1 MVSINSIL
9 SSTSNRLLQREELY
23 TTTQN
28 SLSATWYLRTLA
40 KLFVFLW
47 QLYWEY
53 LILLYLWVKV
63 AYISFIG
70 PLSFK
75 YELYMKM
82 PHLISLCKSRQH
94 AHLFLWRTWMLLIIV
109 LAIFLSIGWSSCKTR
124 LSRMRLCFIAWGKS
138 RLQSTT
144 TGMPSTGLAYLG
156 FIMCF
161 CSSCLDTWYNIIV
174 PCVKHLPK
182 FNLLRFRS

>member
-9 SSTSNRLLQREELY
+9 SSTWNRLLQREELY

-53 LILLYLWVKV
+53 LTLLYLWVKV

-75 YELYMKM
+75 YELYTKM

-94 AHLFLWRTWMLLIIV
+94 AHLFLWRTWMLLTIV
-109 LAIFLSIGWSSCKTR
+109 LAIFLSIGWFSCKTR
-124 LSRMRLCFIAWGKS
+124 LFRMRLWFIAWGKPLYEVQTS
-138 RLQSTT
+138 VHHLWNAQYWVGLFRFHHVFLFIVSGYLIQHHSPLCKTSTT
-144 TGMPSTGLAYLG
+144 
-156 FIMCF
+156 I
-161 CSSCLDTWYNIIV
+161 
-174 PCVKHLPK
+174 
-182 FNLLRFRS
+182 